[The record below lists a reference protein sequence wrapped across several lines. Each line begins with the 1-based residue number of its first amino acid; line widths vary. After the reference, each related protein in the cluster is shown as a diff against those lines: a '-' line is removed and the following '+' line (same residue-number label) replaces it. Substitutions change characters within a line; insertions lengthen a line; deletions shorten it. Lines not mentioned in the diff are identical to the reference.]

1 MSLDPQQKEAL
12 ENLYSHRDHIED
24 HLNKIDTILKM
35 YFPKEY
41 NLAYQHWLPQI
52 KTGLRDDIKWLPR
65 GQYSMDYTL
74 KKLFDKMIDDLDKG
88 VSKYI

>member
-1 MSLDPQQKEAL
+1 MSLSPNQKEAL

-35 YFPKEY
+35 YFSKEY
-41 NLAYQHWLPQI
+41 DLAYQHWLPQM
-52 KTGLRDDIKWLPR
+52 KTALRDNTKWLPR

-74 KKLFDKMIDDLDKG
+74 NHLIDDLDKG
-88 VSKYI
+88 VSKYIK

>member
-12 ENLYSHRDHIED
+12 QNLYSHRDHIED
-24 HLNKIDTILKM
+24 NLNKIETILQV
-35 YFPKEY
+35 YFPIEY
-41 NLAYQHWLPQI
+41 AVAYQHWIPQI
-52 KTGLRDDIKWLPR
+52 KTGLRDNTKWLPR

-74 KKLFDKMIDDLDKG
+74 NRLIDNTVDDDKG

>member
-74 KKLFDKMIDDLDKG
+74 KKLFDKMIDDLEKG